1 MNKPYISFFACKLCG
16 NPWVDMVWVA
26 SRVAIVAF
34 RLVYDQQQHD
44 YDYLLHVIIV
54 EAIWYIYTSNGFVRI
69 RSANVCAGLDI
80 ATSTVALAT

>member
-1 MNKPYISFFACKLCG
+1 
-16 NPWVDMVWVA
+16 MVWVA

-54 EAIWYIYTSNGFVRI
+54 EAI
-69 RSANVCAGLDI
+69 
-80 ATSTVALAT
+80 